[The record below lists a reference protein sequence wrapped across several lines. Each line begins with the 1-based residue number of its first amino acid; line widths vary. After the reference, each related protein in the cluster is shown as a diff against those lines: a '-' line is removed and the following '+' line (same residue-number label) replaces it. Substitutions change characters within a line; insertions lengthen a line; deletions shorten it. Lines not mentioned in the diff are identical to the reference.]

1 MKVAALLLAN
11 TLARASIVANTLAR
25 ASLPALA
32 ALGASLSGCATI
44 IKGEMQTISVATP
57 PVEGARCVF
66 YGADG
71 YYRDVITPGRID
83 LRRDREDLAVTCMK
97 RGFKDASATLSS
109 DFNFVTLGNAIIGG
123 MTGVIVDATSG
134 ANDSYPHEIEIPMEP
149 LPKPAAAEPATTT
162 RYTLSNPA
170 S

>member
-1 MKVAALLLAN
+1 V
-11 TLARASIVANTLAR
+11 
-25 ASLPALA
+25 
-32 ALGASLSGCATI
+32 LGAALSGCATV
-44 IKGEMQTISVATP
+44 IKGEMQTVSVATP

-66 YGADG
+66 YRADG

-97 RGFKDASATLSS
+97 RGFKDASTTISS
-109 DFNFVTLGNAIIGG
+109 DFNFVTLGNVGVGAVAGVIGQT
-123 MTGVIVDATSG
+123 TGVVMDATSG

-149 LPKPAAAEPATTT
+149 LPRPATADFS
-162 RYTLSNPA
+162 RPA

>member
-1 MKVAALLLAN
+1 MKAALFPAN
-11 TLARASIVANTLAR
+11 TLSR
-25 ASLPALA
+25 ASLLA
-32 ALGASLSGCATI
+32 AVAAAGAALSGCATV
-44 IKGEMQTISVATP
+44 IKGEMQTVSVATP

-66 YGADG
+66 CGADG

-109 DFNFVTLGNAIIGG
+109 DFNFVTLGNAVIGG
-123 MTGVIVDATSG
+123 LVGVTIDATTG

-149 LPKPAAAEPATTT
+149 LPRPAAAEPASTT